1 MSHQTIARRF
11 SLAAFL
17 ALAGVPA
24 LAQTVPPQD
33 AGRIMRE
40 AETLRPPV
48 ETPRQ
53 EALPVPEATD
63 ESAAVE
69 YPEDTLFI
77 NAFQIENPEP
87 FAAAEIEALLAPYT
101 GRKLSMA
108 EIEAARRAVSTFYQ
122 ARGYYLAQAILP
134 PQDARGGTLTLKVA
148 IGRYDTVTLQNDSPV
163 RDALIARIYT
173 DIVAGRPAERDA
185 LERAFLLTSDLPGGQ
200 LPEVSA
206 RPGKAPGT
214 TEMNIRIPA
223 GKRYGGFVVYD
234 NQGSRY
240 TGRDRLG
247 AGVDWNSPFGLG
259 DRLSVSGVYGRGSS
273 RHAGSARL
281 SYQAPLSPTLRLEF
295 ALDRT
300 TYTLGD
306 QYEAL
311 DATGTARSAEAG
323 ARYVAIRSQNRTL
336 EFHANVATRRLRDDF
351 GAVAYSTEKK
361 INSGTL
367 GARFEQWGHL
377 FGKNARGVA
386 ELQFTSGKLHF
397 LDAAQRA
404 ANRQG
409 ANTQGHYQ
417 FLKFSGALDFALTKD
432 WNLNLELTAQHAL
445 GKGLDGGEQLSI
457 TGAHATRA
465 YRESLSADNAYIL
478 HVEARHILPAAFG
491 IAHSVG
497 VFADYGRGWFERP
510 AYVTQNGVTAA
521 DAGLAYSASRGPLFL
536 RAQLAHKIGAKPDER
551 LAKRDGDTHFLLQA
565 GLVF

>member
-1 MSHQTIARRF
+1 
-11 SLAAFL
+11 
-17 ALAGVPA
+17 
-24 LAQTVPPQD
+24 
-33 AGRIMRE
+33 MRE
-40 AETLRPPV
+40 AETVRPPA
-48 ETPRQ
+48 ETPQ
-53 EALPVPEATD
+53 QQDLPVPEAAD
-63 ESAAVE
+63 EPASVAR
-69 YPEDTLFI
+69 PEDTLFI
-77 NAFQIENPEP
+77 RAFRIENPEP
-87 FAAAEIEALLAPYT
+87 FTAAEIEALLAPYT
-101 GRKLSMA
+101 GRNLGMA
-108 EIEAARRAVSTFYQ
+108 EIEAARRAVTTFYQ
-122 ARGYYLAQAILP
+122 AQGYYLAQALLP
-134 PQDARGGTLTLKVA
+134 QQDARSGTLTLQVA
-148 IGRYDTVTLQNDSPV
+148 IGRYDSVTLQNDSPV
-163 RDALIARIYT
+163 RDALINRIYA
-173 DIVAGRPAERDA
+173 DVAADKPAGRDA

-206 RPGKAPGT
+206 RPGKTPGS
-214 TEMNIRIPA
+214 TEMSIRIPE
-223 GKRYGGFVVYD
+223 GKRYGGFAVYD

-240 TGRDRLG
+240 TGRNRLG

-300 TYTLGD
+300 TYALGD

-311 DATGTARSAEAG
+311 DATGTAKGAEVG

-336 EFHANVATRRLRDDF
+336 EFRAHIANRRLRDDF
-351 GAVAYSTEKK
+351 DAVSHSTEKK

-367 GARFEQWGHL
+367 AARFEQWGRP
-377 FGKNARGVA
+377 FGKSARGVA

-417 FLKFSGALDFALTKD
+417 FLKFSGALDYALAKD

-445 GKGLDGGEQLSI
+445 GKSLDGGEQLSI
-457 TGAHATRA
+457 TGAHAARA
-465 YRESLSADNAYIL
+465 YRESLSADNAYVV
-478 HVEARHILPAAFG
+478 HVEARRILPGVAG
-491 IAHSVG
+491 ISHSVG

-521 DAGLAYSASRGPLFL
+521 DAGIAYSASRGPLFL

-551 LAKRDGDTHFLLQA
+551 LAKKDGDTHFLLQA